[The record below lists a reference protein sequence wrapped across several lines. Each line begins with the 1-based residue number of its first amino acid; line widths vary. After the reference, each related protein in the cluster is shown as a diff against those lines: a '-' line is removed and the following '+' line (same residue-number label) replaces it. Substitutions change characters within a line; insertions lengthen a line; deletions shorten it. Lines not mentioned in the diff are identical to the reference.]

1 MTYSILHTISV
12 AARVKPR
19 LNIHDRSIRDMV
31 REHGVCADVYC
42 DDCIFCE
49 IHGARTGCGG
59 KVCHDAHY
67 DTPASRRFRVYILKL
82 LGVTS

>member
-1 MTYSILHTISV
+1 MTYPILHTIVV
-12 AARVKPR
+12 AARVKQQM
-19 LNIHDRSIRDMV
+19 NAKIHMMHNLV
-31 REHGVCADVYC
+31 RNHGECADVYC
-42 DDCIFCE
+42 NDCIFCE

-59 KVCHDAHY
+59 KVCRDAYY

>member
-1 MTYSILHTISV
+1 MTYPILHTIAV

-19 LNIHDRSIRDMV
+19 MNVERSMTRHIV
-31 REHGVCADVYC
+31 RNRGECADINC
-42 DDCIFCE
+42 NDCIFCE

-67 DTPASRRFRVYILKL
+67 DNPKCRAFRVYILKL
-82 LGVTS
+82 LGVTP